1 MTPDFPYPCLLAD
14 VGGTNARFVF
24 VDKPNAP
31 LSQSIRLPTGGHGD
45 FAITVRQALEK
56 GGFAKPRSFLLAA
69 AGAIDGRRLTF
80 SNASTMGG
88 LLTVDGPMLKQK
100 LGLEQGILLN
110 DFEALSLSLP
120 FIPQTGL
127 MPLGGKASVVSSPLA
142 SPQIVVGAG
151 TGLGV
156 GALLR
161 HEECYIPMAS
171 EGGHTAMGPETVED
185 FALWPF
191 LGKGRISG
199 DELLSGRGITR
210 LYKALAQSS
219 GARLLDDA
227 PAQISARALDASEPL
242 AVQTIQ
248 RFLEFLGR
256 FAGDMA
262 ITFGSSNGVFI
273 GGGIAPRL
281 ASIIAASPF
290 RAAFEAKD
298 VYRDFMAQIPVW
310 LITASD
316 PALIGLA
323 ELARSPQSIALD
335 YEARC
340 WV

>member
-1 MTPDFPYPCLLAD
+1 MSHDFPYPCLLAD
-14 VGGTNARFVF
+14 VGGTNARFTIV
-24 VDKPNAP
+24 KEPNAP
-31 LSQSIRLPTGGHGD
+31 ISHAIRLPTGGHAD
-45 FAITVRQALEK
+45 FANTVKQAIEM
-56 GGFAKPRSFLLAA
+56 GGFVRPRSFLLAA

-80 SNASTMGG
+80 SNASTLSG
-88 LLTVDGPMLKQK
+88 LLTVDGPSLLQK

-120 FIPQTGL
+120 FIPQTDL
-127 MPLGGKASVVSSPLA
+127 MVLGGEVSSVS

-161 HEECYIPMAS
+161 HDSCYIPLAS
-171 EGGHTAMGPETVED
+171 EGGHTAMGPETLED

-210 LYKALAQSS
+210 LYHALGQSL
-219 GARLLDDA
+219 GAILLDDA
-227 PAQISARALDASEPL
+227 PAQISARALDVLEPL

-248 RFLEFLGR
+248 RFLELLGR

-262 ITFGSSNGVFI
+262 ITFGAKNGVFI

-281 ASIIAASPF
+281 APLIVASPF
-290 RAAFEAKD
+290 REAFEAKD
-298 VYRDFMAQIPVW
+298 VYRDFMAEIPVW
-310 LITASD
+310 LITGAD

-323 ELARSPQSIALD
+323 ELARSPQQFALD
-335 YEARC
+335 YQARC
-340 WV
+340 WA

>member
-1 MTPDFPYPCLLAD
+1 MKRDFPYPCLLAD
-14 VGGTNARFVF
+14 VGGTNARFTLVE
-24 VDKPNAP
+24 KPDA
-31 LSQSIRLPTGGHGD
+31 LVSQSIRLPTGAHEDFAQTVKQAIEKGD
-45 FAITVRQALEK
+45 FAR
-56 GGFAKPRSFLLAA
+56 PRSFLLAA

-80 SNASTMGG
+80 SNASTMSG
-88 LLTVDGPMLKQK
+88 LLTVDGPSLMRK
-100 LGLEQGILLN
+100 LGLDQGILLN

-120 FIPQTGL
+120 FIPQAGL
-127 MPLGGKASVVSSPLA
+127 LPLGGEASAVS

-161 HEECYIPMAS
+161 HDGSYLPLAS
-171 EGGHTAMGPETVED
+171 EGGHTAMGPETLED

-210 LYKALAQSS
+210 LYHALGQSS

-248 RFLEFLGR
+248 RFLELLGR

-262 ITFGSSNGVFI
+262 ITFGSKNGVFI
-273 GGGIAPRL
+273 GGGIAPRF
-281 ASIIAASPF
+281 ASIIAESPF

-298 VYRDFMAQIPVW
+298 VYRDFMAEIPVW
-310 LITASD
+310 LITAAD
-316 PALIGLA
+316 PALIGLT
-323 ELARSPQSIALD
+323 ELARSPQQFALD
-335 YEARC
+335 YQARC
-340 WV
+340 WA